1 MSLDTTA
8 RGPFCAPIDTQRVM
22 KKITA
27 DQQGGLPPP
36 ADSNRNGRPTS
47 IGMGGRH
54 QLECPADIVGTRSTM
69 RWMRW

>member
-1 MSLDTTA
+1 
-8 RGPFCAPIDTQRVM
+8 M

-54 QLECPADIVGTRSTM
+54 QLECPADIVGIRSTM